1 MHALHYYV
9 IRVRLSQDSQ
19 PNILPRERNAGK
31 ANNELLF
38 PVAFMS
44 RQLIGF
50 SHFITESTREGSEAR
65 STNHMS

>member
-1 MHALHYYV
+1 MPALHYYV
-9 IRVRLSQDSQ
+9 IRVRLSQDIQ

-38 PVAFMS
+38 SVS
-44 RQLIGF
+44 IHELIGF
-50 SHFITESTREGSEAR
+50 PHFITESTREGSEAR